1 MDREALSQ
9 GAGGCI
15 RRLGIIVLLMQPY
28 LKIRTGDIYN
38 RIRTGDIE
46 RDIPEPM
53 QNIDRWRHKDVKEAV
68 IAKKLLIASN
78 YFFTYTPF

>member
-28 LKIRTGDIYN
+28 LKIRTGDI
-38 RIRTGDIE
+38 E
-46 RDIPEPM
+46 RDIPVPM

-78 YFFTYTPF
+78 CFFTYTPS